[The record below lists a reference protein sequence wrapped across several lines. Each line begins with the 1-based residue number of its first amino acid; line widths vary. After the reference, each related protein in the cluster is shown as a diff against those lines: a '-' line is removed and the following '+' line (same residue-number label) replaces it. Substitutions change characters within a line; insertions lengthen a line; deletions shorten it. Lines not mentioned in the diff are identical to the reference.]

1 MKPKTKTKDEVSK
14 LMTSLG
20 FKPRT
25 GEVVQ
30 CLFCKSYSYKSPS
43 RIKQYKKRFCSTDHL
58 MEYLKKNAFKFSCY
72 VCGKDKETQP
82 YQMKIRKRP
91 TCSRKCRSVLQRQ
104 DAEERRKKG
113 YTKHQI
119 DRLER
124 YSPEAENWRKAVF
137 DRDDYTCQICFRRGG
152 YLEADHIKPWAYFRE
167 LRFEITNGRTLC
179 RRCHDK
185 TKIGAKKMKEIYG
198 EKK

>member
-1 MKPKTKTKDEVSK
+1 MNHFKKKAEVES
-14 LMTSLG
+14 LMQSLG
-20 FKPRT
+20 KKPRN
-25 GEVVQ
+25 GSVVQ
-30 CLFCKSYSYKSPS
+30 CLLCEVLFYKNPS
-43 RIKQYKKRFCSTDHL
+43 RIGVYNRTFCSREHFIL
-58 MEYLKKNAFKFSCY
+58 YLKKESFKFSCY

-91 TCSRKCRSVLQRQ
+91 TCSIKCRSVLQRQ

-137 DRDDYTCQICFRRGG
+137 DRDDYTCQICFLRGG

-179 RRCHDK
+179 RMCHDK